1 MTIVER
7 KTAKQ
12 AYQESCEAVDRA
24 RIAEANGL
32 ATVAAVSAAP
42 APAAPTA
49 KPARRAK
56 KAKK

>member
-1 MTIVER
+1 MTIVDR
-7 KTAKQ
+7 KSAKQ

-32 ATVAAVSAAP
+32 AQAAVPASA